1 MSNKVATRG
10 RVYDFSD
17 LAGTASCVDTRPD
30 SGQIRKIVDPTPI
43 RKGIGVKKRRFGLLT
58 TASIVALVGVAS
70 WPLRDHVLVKN
81 FHVVEPGG
89 VYRGA
94 EQKPGPLR
102 RIIEQHGIR
111 TIVCL
116 VDPEPNEQAVAKSL
130 GVEWTWVPLGDSSAD
145 ITFDRLE
152 ELADI
157 LADPA
162 NRPVFFHC
170 RRGVY
175 RSNLGQAVY
184 RMKQCGWTLAQTL
197 NELRGSGYDPEES
210 GGDQSC
216 AEFLARY
223 ERERIR
229 DRAGEKGVLSSD
241 SRSAQFARERTAARI
256 EQSANGRGVF
266 PQ

>member
-1 MSNKVATRG
+1 MAERG
-10 RVYDFSD
+10 RGIAVNRCRVGI
-17 LAGTASCVDTRPD
+17 LAV
-30 SGQIRKIVDPTPI
+30 
-43 RKGIGVKKRRFGLLT
+43 
-58 TASIVALVGVAS
+58 ASIVALLGAAS

-81 FHVVEPGG
+81 FHVVESGG

-102 RIIEQHGIR
+102 WIIERHGIR

-130 GVEWTWVPLGDSSAD
+130 GVDWRCVPLGDSSAD
-145 ITFDRLE
+145 VTFDRLE
-152 ELADI
+152 ELASI

-162 NRPVFFHC
+162 KRPVFFHC

-184 RMKQCGWTLAQTL
+184 RMKQCGWTLEMAL
-197 NELRGSGYDPEES
+197 NELRATGYDPEES

-216 AEFLARY
+216 SELLTRY
-223 ERERIR
+223 EQERGHGR
-229 DRAGEKGVLSSD
+229 NVDVR
-241 SRSAQFARERTAARI
+241 SRTMQAA
-256 EQSANGRGVF
+256 N
-266 PQ
+266 

>member
-1 MSNKVATRG
+1 MQR
-10 RVYDFSD
+10 R
-17 LAGTASCVDTRPD
+17 LIRLTAV
-30 SGQIRKIVDPTPI
+30 
-43 RKGIGVKKRRFGLLT
+43 
-58 TASIVALVGVAS
+58 ASIVALLGAAS

-81 FHVVEPGG
+81 LHVVDPGG

-102 RIIEQHGIR
+102 RIIKHYEIR

-116 VDPEPNEQAVAKSL
+116 VDPEPSERAVATSL
-130 GVEWTWVPLGDSSAD
+130 GVEWQWVPLGESSAD
-145 ITFDRLE
+145 VTFDRLE

-157 LADPA
+157 LADPT

-184 RMKQCGWTLAQTL
+184 RMKQCGWTLDQAL
-197 NELRGSGYDPEES
+197 AELRESGYDPEAS

-216 AEFLARY
+216 GELLARY

-229 DRAGEKGVLSSD
+229 SRAGEMENV
-241 SRSAQFARERTAARI
+241 AR
-256 EQSANGRGVF
+256 QLGN
-266 PQ
+266 